1 MKIKTIKIKTQFNS
15 LTTQLNK
22 ELATGSQIKRKKNEE
37 MKQRGDG
44 ESVENEEKRLKDE
57 EDTLEKLKVQLTGV
71 LEGKR

>member
-1 MKIKTIKIKTQFNS
+1 
-15 LTTQLNK
+15 
-22 ELATGSQIKRKKNEE
+22 